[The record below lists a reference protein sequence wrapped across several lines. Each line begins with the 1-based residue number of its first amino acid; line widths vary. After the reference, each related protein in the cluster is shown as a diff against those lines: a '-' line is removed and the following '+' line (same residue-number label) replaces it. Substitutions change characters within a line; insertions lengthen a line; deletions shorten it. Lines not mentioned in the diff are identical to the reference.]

1 MELRNRDLFV
11 AGRAVVEL
19 KTVKTLEPIHFSIVR
34 SCMKA
39 VDAEAGLI
47 FNFAAMPLTIKRVGR
62 EFGEHE
68 LIPGVPNNSS

>member
-1 MELRNRDLFV
+1 
-11 AGRAVVEL
+11 
-19 KTVKTLEPIHFSIVR
+19 
-34 SCMKA
+34 MKA